1 MIQLN
6 TDFTLLNRFFG
17 ISPSKIHQYAN
28 MNFEEIMKAEA
39 KQGNAKAKNY
49 EEILSDPDKILEIFK
64 LTNVDNKLVILQN
77 MSEHDLDELL
87 PLLTNEQLAL
97 GLQFFNDEKLL
108 TMTSELP
115 IEELVGMV
123 FENFNMFDI
132 LKLMDES
139 SMDKFVAQPDVERR
153 YCQTY
158 YEGLQQHSLEKIV
171 VHALGDEYKGKTKDE
186 YLEQLEKMNDNDYSN
201 FLISLERKEKMEM
214 INTIVEQDEDLLT
227 LFEPDDLV
235 KPMTLIMKEDKIKM
249 MKNLDKEFLT
259 PMIQELPMDLT
270 QIVLTQIDPMDF
282 AKVIAEDFKNILS
295 QVVLFSTKAG

>member
-39 KQGNAKAKNY
+39 EQGNAKAKNY

-115 IEELVGMV
+115 IEELVGMI
-123 FENFNMFDI
+123 FETFTITDV
-132 LKLMDES
+132 LKLMSDS
-139 SMDKFVAQPDVERR
+139 SMDKFILEPDVERK

-158 YEGLQQHSLEKIV
+158 FEGLEQSILENIMVKSLGE
-171 VHALGDEYKGKTKDE
+171 DYKGKTKDE
-186 YLEQLEKMNDNDYSN
+186 YLDKLEEMDDGDYNN
-201 FLISLERKEKMEM
+201 FLITVERRHKMEM
-214 INTIVEQDEDLLT
+214 ITSITKQDEELLT
-227 LFEPDDLV
+227 LFKPDDLI

-249 MKNLDKEFLT
+249 LQGLDKEFLT
-259 PMIQELPMDLT
+259 PMVQELPMDLT
-270 QIVLTQIDPMDF
+270 QITLTQIDPNDF
-282 AKVIAEDFKNILS
+282 AEVIARDFQNILS
-295 QVVLFSTKAG
+295 EVVLFSSK